1 MINIFL
7 KYPVILDLYYL
18 KMSRDFKTKK
28 WGINLF

>member
-7 KYPVILDLYYL
+7 KYSVILDLYYL
-18 KMSRDFKTKK
+18 KMPRDFNTKK